1 MSDKRMLVV
10 DAELVRN
17 IDENRGDLSRSEFIE
32 FLINSQLKGENK
44 RNDGVTR
51 EEFRQF
57 QEGAKELL
65 RSFLEFFINYGLE
78 LGKQPKNEE
87 FEQLSRRLQ
96 ALASSQKGKTS

>member
-44 RNDGVTR
+44 GNDGVTR

-65 RSFLEFFINYGLE
+65 RSFLEFFISYGLE

>member
-44 RNDGVTR
+44 GNDGVTR